1 MAAGGVTEAA
11 DEQAG
16 EAVLD
21 GSEMESDYG
30 GLQDYGI
37 TGLQD
42 HETTGL
48 QDYGTTGPRDYRT
61 AGHRRF
67 AVFSLPCPISHLPSS
82 ISHPLSVSSVKSV
95 VNLLRVISD
104 W

>member
-48 QDYGTTGPRDYRT
+48 QDTG
-61 AGHRRF
+61 GLL
-67 AVFSLPCPISHLPSS
+67 FSPFHVPSPIFHLPSP
-82 ISHPLSVSSVKSV
+82 IPYPC
-95 VNLLRVISD
+95 RP
-104 W
+104 